1 MPRGKSI
8 TRAFPTT
15 PVRCTASRCEVI
27 CEAHHSPDNVIVLR
41 PGFRVHCSINP
52 ITSPAASP
60 SAKVNNTTTYLY
72 LPTICTTLPACIIPT
87 SSPIRKKHTSGQP
100 HHGVARQRPPDV
112 SLAVAIPH
120 PGLTDFHL
128 RIDGQCALVLYL
140 TPPTAP
146 RPPHAILTKTDLEA
160 SQTAYADLLST
171 AKAYRQA
178 LATLSTT
185 ASAFGASLESCARLK
200 ESRADA
206 LGPLPGIGGGVGG
219 GGGGSGPGLMSN
231 SFTAGSKGSCT
242 ADLLLG
248 ASGVHHLVA
257 NHQQILSETVYRSF
271 EVPLLHELDKW
282 RAAIDDEDERYRREA
297 AARSQEIRRLEK
309 EFLKLH
315 KQRRRDVGKFREHLV
330 ELTARLDGLT
340 ALHGDHARTLLRE
353 SQETSVKILDASCSL
368 RRGLDELLEK
378 GRDLFASE
386 DDALV
391 GAGIVGTH
399 NNAGD
404 GAKLFSILPP
414 KSILQQ
420 NDSASDSGLGS
431 GKSRSHGRTD
441 SLLVEN
447 DRYQSL
453 TGAVERERGDDE
465 SIFSEFNQSR
475 GVRPFSPQP
484 IRRNHT
490 DVILDPDSLFLGDD
504 EGEGARDVTAQSL
517 TLEPQKDHGEEE
529 SEEDG
534 ASPWKDEGLRK
545 GSSGTLSLGSTVK
558 GRERR
563 WSGTDKDDNA
573 SERE

>member
-1 MPRGKSI
+1 M
-8 TRAFPTT
+8 AT
-15 PVRCTASRCEVI
+15 PVN
-27 CEAHHSPDNVIVLR
+27 DR
-41 PGFRVHCSINP
+41 PP
-52 ITSPAASP
+52 SP
-60 SAKVNNTTTYLY
+60 SPSQLPIPSSPTFTYASTANVLSSY
-72 LPTICTTLPACIIPT
+72 TLPL
-87 SSPIRKKHTSGQP
+87 
-100 HHGVARQRPPDV
+100 PP
-112 SLAVAIPH
+112 P
-120 PGLTDFHL
+120 
-128 RIDGQCALVLYL
+128 
-140 TPPTAP
+140 P
-146 RPPHAILTKTDLEA
+146 RPPHAILTKADLEA

-185 ASAFGASLESCARLK
+185 ASAFGASLEACARLK
-200 ESRADA
+200 ESRAEA
-206 LGPLPGIGGGVGG
+206 LGPLPGLGG
-219 GGGGSGPGLMSN
+219 GGGGGGPSLSN
-231 SFTAGSKGSCT
+231 SYTAHKQGSCT

-309 EFLKLH
+309 EGLKLH
-315 KQRRRDVGKFREHLV
+315 KQRRRDVSKFREHLV
-330 ELTARLDGLT
+330 ELTSRLDGLT

-368 RRGLDELLEK
+368 VRAEVDIFESLARKGWSGGGLDELLEK

-391 GAGIVGTH
+391 GAGIVGTAGAH
-399 NNAGD
+399 NGVD

-414 KSILQQ
+414 RSILQQ
-420 NDSASDSGLGS
+420 GDSGVRFGTGGS
-431 GKSRSHGRTD
+431 GKPRGHGRAD
-441 SLLVEN
+441 SLLVDT

-453 TGAVERERGDDE
+453 TGAVDRERGDNE
-465 SIFSEFNQSR
+465 SIFSDFNQSR

-490 DVILDPDSLFLGDD
+490 DVMLDPDSLFLGDD

-517 TLEPQKDHGEEE
+517 TLERQRDSEEEE

-534 ASPWKDEGLRK
+534 ASPWKDEGLRNA
-545 GSSGTLSLGSTVK
+545 SGGAHSPGSTVK
-558 GRERR
+558 GRSRR
-563 WSGTDKDDNA
+563 WSASDKDENS
-573 SERE
+573 SERG

>member
-1 MPRGKSI
+1 M
-8 TRAFPTT
+8 
-15 PVRCTASRCEVI
+15 ASP
-27 CEAHHSPDNVIVLR
+27 ANDR
-41 PGFRVHCSINP
+41 P
-52 ITSPAASP
+52 TSPSP
-60 SAKVNNTTTYLY
+60 SQFPIPGSPTFTYASTANVLSSY
-72 LPTICTTLPACIIPT
+72 TLPL
-87 SSPIRKKHTSGQP
+87 
-100 HHGVARQRPPDV
+100 PP
-112 SLAVAIPH
+112 P
-120 PGLTDFHL
+120 
-128 RIDGQCALVLYL
+128 
-140 TPPTAP
+140 P

-309 EFLKLH
+309 EGLKLH

-368 RRGLDELLEK
+368 VRAEVDIFESLARKGWSGGGLDELLEK